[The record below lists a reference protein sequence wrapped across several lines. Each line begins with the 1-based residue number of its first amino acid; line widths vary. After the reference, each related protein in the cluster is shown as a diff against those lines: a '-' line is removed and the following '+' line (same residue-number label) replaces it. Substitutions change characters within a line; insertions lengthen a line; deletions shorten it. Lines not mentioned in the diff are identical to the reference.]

1 MPNVHRFVMLVTFIL
16 VVLAVMATAFPLD
29 LPVVRRAYFGAAS
42 SSQSRPMLCGKD
54 DSQYVKCYL
63 CGKQLSDGG
72 IFERCCNPS
81 QYTEIDYFCGLIT
94 GGPY

>member
-1 MPNVHRFVMLVTFIL
+1 MSNVSRLVLLVAVMLVT
-16 VVLAVMATAFPLD
+16 LAVMAASFPLD
-29 LPVVRRAYFGAAS
+29 LPVVRRAYFGAAT

-72 IFERCCNPS
+72 IFERCCDPG